1 MPSEEGIEMLQAM
14 GFTRPQCVKALQS
27 TDNNVER
34 AADWIFSHPDEINSI
49 DDDVPVAVAAPPTE
63 FETTITDGAPG
74 IKLIQKLILAS
85 NFFLQFFFVFSVYEL
100 AAFISH
106 MGTSTH
112 VGHYVCHIK
121 KDGRWVIFNDEKVAL
136 SENPPFELG
145 YLYLYR
151 RLSQQ

>member
-49 DDDVPVAVAAPPTE
+49 DDDVPVTVAAPPTE

-85 NFFLQFFFVFSVYEL
+85 NFFYSFSSFFQFTNWQHLSLIWELPLTSVIMSVTL
-100 AAFISH
+100 KRTGA
-106 MGTSTH
+106 G
-112 VGHYVCHIK
+112 
-121 KDGRWVIFNDEKVAL
+121 
-136 SENPPFELG
+136 
-145 YLYLYR
+145 
-151 RLSQQ
+151 